1 MKNITMLKTKFNQA
15 LQNLKIIRTVRIKKF
30 NLPKI
35 NKINISTRITA
46 STSLILIIT
55 MIIVTAILYQI
66 SYSKILASNKNTMSI
81 LINEMKNSFKTS
93 VQFQIET
100 TKNLA
105 LEKSFSDYLEK
116 KSKESDE
123 GIKEK
128 LKGAVGENVESIFIT
143 DEKGII
149 VKSSNDEY
157 NRFDIS
163 KQDYFKEAFQGKDN
177 ISTIQSSVFS
187 GSPVITVISPIL
199 SNDNKIIGTLGKV
212 VKTEYFSN
220 RFDSFKFLNDGY
232 VFMIDEK
239 ENIVYHP
246 EKYYINKKV
255 DIKDISKVIEEKN
268 TSNIEEVNFI
278 NYQFK
283 DNNMISGFS
292 EVPELNTFVFLTV
305 KESTLQ
311 DIPKTIGSTV
321 TISVVIIIILLLPL
335 IYFINKRTFKALS
348 DLMMNTKR
356 VSAGDLT
363 VFVNTTR
370 EDEIGTLSRSFNV
383 MTDSIKKMINS
394 IIETSEK
401 LLKSNGIMS
410 EAYNNTSSGLSMI
423 NTAMQGLNTENAN
436 ISNLVKD
443 VSVSIESINMK
454 TDEIKEK
461 SRKMYNQA
469 EDIKKINTEGI
480 SAMDNLKSIHNDS
493 VKQTEVVND
502 NYHELVLR
510 IEDIKKIS
518 EAVSNISKQTHIL
531 AINASIEAARAG
543 EAGRGFAVVADE
555 VSKLSNDIEGE
566 MKKIGALVKSIREK
580 TENTESSLN
589 LVNSSL
595 NSQDLVLNKA
605 MDNFNNIIH
614 HTEKICSY
622 ITDIDSNIG
631 NLNDDSKTIQKK
643 ITEMNDIYDEFNS
656 LTSEVAIVVES
667 ESKEISNIE
676 LVTENLKITI
686 EELNNL
692 TSKFKL

>member
-1 MKNITMLKTKFNQA
+1 MIKITMMKSKMKNTLQEFIT
-15 LQNLKIIRTVRIKKF
+15 IKSKKV
-30 NLPKI
+30 NLPKMR
-35 NKINISTRITA
+35 KINISTRITA

-66 SYSKILASNKNTMSI
+66 SYTKILASNKNTMSI

-93 VQFQIET
+93 VEFQMET

-116 KSKESDE
+116 KSKESE
-123 GIKEK
+123 LGVKEK

-149 VKSSNDEY
+149 VRSSNDEY

-163 KQDYFKEAFQGKDN
+163 QQEYFKEAFQGRDN

-187 GSPVITVISPIL
+187 GSPIITVISPIL
-199 SNDNKIIGTLGKV
+199 SSDNKIIGTLGKV
-212 VKTEYFSN
+212 VKTDYFSN

-239 ENIVYHP
+239 ENIIYHP

-255 DIKDISKVIEEKN
+255 DIKDISKVIQDKN
-268 TSNIEEVNFI
+268 SSNTEEVSFI
-278 NYQFK
+278 NYLFK
-283 DNNMISGFS
+283 ESKMISGFS
-292 EVPELNTFVFLTV
+292 EVPELKTFVFLAV
-305 KESTLQ
+305 KEDTLQ
-311 DIPKTIGSTV
+311 DIPKTIGKII
-321 TISVVIIIILLLPL
+321 TISVAVIIILILPL
-335 IYFINKRTFKALS
+335 IYFINKRTFKPLS
-348 DLMMNTKR
+348 ELMVTTKK
-356 VSAGDLT
+356 VAGGDLT
-363 VFVNTTR
+363 VYVNSKR
-370 EDEIGTLSRSFNV
+370 EDEIGTLSRSFNL

-394 IIETSEK
+394 IKETSEE
-401 LLKSNGIMS
+401 LLRSSGIMN
-410 EAYNNTSSGLSMI
+410 EAYNNTSSGLSII
-423 NTAMQGLNTENAN
+423 NSAMQGLNSENVS

-443 VSVSIESINMK
+443 FSVSVDSINMK
-454 TDEIKEK
+454 TVEIKEK

-469 EDIKKINTEGI
+469 EDIKKINIEGI
-480 SAMDNLKSIHNDS
+480 SAMDNLKSIHSDS

-502 NYHELVLR
+502 SYHELVLK

-543 EAGRGFAVVADE
+543 EAGKGFAVVADE

-566 MKKIGALVKSIREK
+566 MKKIGTLVKSIKEK

-595 NSQDLVLNKA
+595 NSQDTVLNKA
-605 MDNFNNIIH
+605 LDNFNNIIF
-614 HTEKICSY
+614 HTEKICNY
-622 ITDIDSNIG
+622 ITDIDYNIG
-631 NLNDDSKTIQKK
+631 NLDDDSKTIQKK
-643 ITEMNDIYDEFNS
+643 INEMNDIYDEFNS

-667 ESKEISNIE
+667 ETKEISNID
-676 LVTENLKITI
+676 LVTEKLKTTI

>member
-1 MKNITMLKTKFNQA
+1 MIKITMMKSKMKNTLQEFIT
-15 LQNLKIIRTVRIKKF
+15 IKSKKV
-30 NLPKI
+30 NLPKMR
-35 NKINISTRITA
+35 KINISTRITA

-66 SYSKILASNKNTMSI
+66 SYTKILASNKNTMSI

-93 VQFQIET
+93 VEFQMET

-116 KSKESDE
+116 KSKESE
-123 GIKEK
+123 LGVKEK

-149 VKSSNDEY
+149 VRSSNDEY

-163 KQDYFKEAFQGKDN
+163 QQEYFKEAFQGRDN

-187 GSPVITVISPIL
+187 GSPIITVISPIL
-199 SNDNKIIGTLGKV
+199 SSDNKIIGTLGKV
-212 VKTEYFSN
+212 VKTDYFSN

-239 ENIVYHP
+239 ENIIYHP

-255 DIKDISKVIEEKN
+255 DIKDISKVIQDKN
-268 TSNIEEVNFI
+268 SSNTEEVSFI
-278 NYQFK
+278 NYLFK
-283 DNNMISGFS
+283 ESKMISGFS
-292 EVPELNTFVFLTV
+292 EVPELKTFVFLAV
-305 KESTLQ
+305 KEDTLQ
-311 DIPKTIGSTV
+311 DIPKTIGKII
-321 TISVVIIIILLLPL
+321 TISVAVIIILILPL
-335 IYFINKRTFKALS
+335 IYFINKRTFKPLS
-348 DLMMNTKR
+348 ELMVTTKK
-356 VSAGDLT
+356 VAGGDLT
-363 VFVNTTR
+363 VYVNSKR
-370 EDEIGTLSRSFNV
+370 EDEIGTLSRSFNL

-394 IIETSEK
+394 IKETSEE
-401 LLKSNGIMS
+401 LLRSSGIMN
-410 EAYNNTSSGLSMI
+410 EAYNNTSSGLSII
-423 NTAMQGLNTENAN
+423 NSAMQGLNSENVS

-443 VSVSIESINMK
+443 FSVSVDSINMK
-454 TDEIKEK
+454 TVEIKEK

-469 EDIKKINTEGI
+469 EDIKKINIEGI
-480 SAMDNLKSIHNDS
+480 SAMDNLKSIHSDS

-502 NYHELVLR
+502 SYHELVLK

-543 EAGRGFAVVADE
+543 EAGKGFAVVADE

-566 MKKIGALVKSIREK
+566 MKKIGTLVKSIKEK

-595 NSQDLVLNKA
+595 NSQDTVLNKA
-605 MDNFNNIIH
+605 LDNFNNIIF
-614 HTEKICSY
+614 HTEKICNY
-622 ITDIDSNIG
+622 ITDIDYNIG
-631 NLNDDSKTIQKK
+631 NLDDDSKTIQKK
-643 ITEMNDIYDEFNS
+643 INEMNDIYDEFNS

-667 ESKEISNIE
+667 ETKEISNIDM
-676 LVTENLKITI
+676 VTENLKTTI